1 VWCVC
6 SVLCRGVATI
16 TSLCVYRQD
25 APAGSQQQQQECRSA
40 DPQPHVLHVWP
51 EWSPCEDPL
60 MQPALQLAEPVN
72 RLPLQLSVLP
82 SNMPAEL
89 LMTYSGEVSA
99 VNWGRTCSTPTAANV
114 GWLSRPGGHKF

>member
-1 VWCVC
+1 MKLEHAHAFV
-6 SVLCRGVATI
+6 CRGVATI
-16 TSLCVYRQD
+16 SGLCIYRQD
-25 APAGSQQQQQECRSA
+25 VPAGSQQQQECRSA

-51 EWSPCEDPL
+51 EWGPFDDPL

-89 LMTYSGEVSA
+89 LMTYQGAVSE
-99 VNWGRTCSTPTAANV
+99 CKAAC
-114 GWLSRPGGHKF
+114 